1 MMDAIRTTEYARA
14 LFSAHGGRAQ
24 AEAARRMRESADAGR
39 GDEAED
45 WKKIRLAVSEMRGPR
60 QG

>member
-1 MMDAIRTTEYARA
+1 MMDAVRTTEYARA
-14 LFSAHGGRAQ
+14 LFSVHGDRAE
-24 AEAARRMRESADAGR
+24 AEAARRMRDCADAGR

-45 WKKIRLAVSEMRGPR
+45 WKKIRLVVSEMRGPR